1 MFDIGFFELLLI
13 GVVGLVVIGPERLPD
28 AVRTTVRWWTQIKQT
43 LGNAKDEL
51 EREVGADDIRRE
63 LHNERVLKELRESQ
77 EAMERTF
84 SEAERKFEKD
94 LKSVEAQARALQ
106 DDTEKSA
113 GSSSETAL
121 PETPSEPD
129 IVADKRRQ
137 AADYLPEEERDPPL
151 GDKPEEDYLPEE
163 DEDDEDLED
172 PEYPEHLHDHGDP
185 EYNPHHPDHFQHEED
200 EAWAEVD
207 RLDPEDPDR
216 DQDSGKKLDQEL
228 DKDLDKDLGKDRNA
242 GTAEEDS
249 AEAAAPPSSDSDS
262 PTEPEDKRQ

>member
-43 LGNAKDEL
+43 LGNAKEEL

-77 EAMERTF
+77 QAMERTF
-84 SEAERKFEKD
+84 SEAERKFEQD
-94 LKSVEAQARALQ
+94 LKSVEAQAQALK
-106 DDTEKSA
+106 DDAEKSA
-113 GSSSETAL
+113 ESQEKISVEA
-121 PETPSEPD
+121 PSEPD
-129 IVADKRRQ
+129 VAADKRRQ
-137 AADYLPEEERDPPL
+137 AADYLPEEERNASL
-151 GDKPEEDYLPEE
+151 GDELSEEYLPEE

-185 EYNPHHPDHFQHEED
+185 EFNPHHPDHFKHEED

-207 RLDPEDPDR
+207 RLDPEESDR
-216 DQDSGKKLDQEL
+216 EKPVKPETPE
-228 DKDLDKDLGKDRNA
+228 N
-242 GTAEEDS
+242 
-249 AEAAAPPSSDSDS
+249 SSVSDS
-262 PTEPEDKRQ
+262 PTEPEDKRS

>member
-28 AVRTTVRWWTQIKQT
+28 AVRTSVRWWTQIKQT
-43 LGNAKDEL
+43 LGSAKDEL

-77 EAMERTF
+77 QAMERTF
-84 SEAERKFEKD
+84 SEAERKFEQD
-94 LKSVEAQARALQ
+94 LKAVEAQAQSLKE
-106 DDTEKSA
+106 DTDTGEAPPAPSA
-113 GSSSETAL
+113 PDSE
-121 PETPSEPD
+121 
-129 IVADKRRQ
+129 ADKRRR
-137 AADYLPEEERDPPL
+137 AADFLPEEERGAL
-151 GDKPEEDYLPEE
+151 AGDKPEDDYLPEQ

-185 EYNPHHPDHFQHEED
+185 QYNPHHPDHFKHDED

-207 RLDPEDPDR
+207 RLDPEDTDL
-216 DQDSGKKLDQEL
+216 DQDSGKKLDKEL
-228 DKDLDKDLGKDRNA
+228 SKDRNA

-249 AEAAAPPSSDSDS
+249 AEAAAPPSSDS

>member
-43 LGNAKDEL
+43 LGNAKEEL

-84 SEAERKFEKD
+84 SEAERKFEQD
-94 LKSVEAQARALQ
+94 LKSVEAQAQALKDDAENSAESERAPQ
-106 DDTEKSA
+106 ENIAVDA
-113 GSSSETAL
+113 
-121 PETPSEPD
+121 PSEPD
-129 IVADKRRQ
+129 VAADKRRQ
-137 AADYLPEEERDPPL
+137 AADYLPEEERHSSL
-151 GDKPEEDYLPEE
+151 REEIGEEYLPEE

-185 EYNPHHPDHFQHEED
+185 EFNPHHPDHFKHEDD
-200 EAWAEVD
+200 EAWGEVD
-207 RLDPEDPDR
+207 RLDPADPDIEQPR
-216 DQDSGKKLDQEL
+216 KSD
-228 DKDLDKDLGKDRNA
+228 
-242 GTAEEDS
+242 
-249 AEAAAPPSSDSDS
+249 APSNQRAVSESSPESDS
-262 PTEPEDKRQ
+262 PTEPEDKRS

>member
-28 AVRTTVRWWTQIKQT
+28 AVRTTVRWWTQLKQT

-84 SEAERKFEKD
+84 SEAERKFEQD
-94 LKSVEAQARALQ
+94 LKSVEAKANALK
-106 DDTEKSA
+106 DDAAKTADTAVKSEEKISA
-113 GSSSETAL
+113 QV
-121 PETPSEPD
+121 PSEPD
-129 IVADKRRQ
+129 VEADKLRQ
-137 AADYLPEEERDPPL
+137 AADYLPEEERDSPMDEKA
-151 GDKPEEDYLPEE
+151 GEEYLPEE

-185 EYNPHHPDHFQHEED
+185 EFNPHHPEHFKHEED

-207 RLDPEDPDR
+207 RLDPEEPN
-216 DQDSGKKLDQEL
+216 QE
-228 DKDLDKDLGKDRNA
+228 KSR
-242 GTAEEDS
+242 
-249 AEAAAPPSSDSDS
+249 EAAAPNHPSENDS
-262 PTEPEDKRQ
+262 PTESEDKRP